1 MSDPKGKG
9 FFEKHPP
16 DAKPGPAIEARIRYL
31 TKDEEV
37 PCAVA
42 FKVVKEL
49 GVAPLEVGK
58 TIDLMNYPITK
69 CQLGLF
75 GYKPHNFIVKPVRPD
90 NPKIEDAIKNRLVE
104 GRLPCKTAWE
114 IAKQFDVHKMKIS
127 SACEAMAIKIKPCQ
141 LGAF

>member
-1 MSDPKGKG
+1 MVSQKGKVFSKKHEPEAKSDPV
-9 FFEKHPP
+9 
-16 DAKPGPAIEARIRYL
+16 IEARIREL
-31 TKDEEV
+31 AKEDAV

-42 FKVVKEL
+42 FEVVKEL

-58 TIDLMNYPITK
+58 TIDLMNYRLIK

-75 GYKPHNFIVKPVRPD
+75 GYKSGNRIIKPVSPD

-114 IAKQFDVHKMKIS
+114 IAEQFDVHKMKIS
-127 SACEAMAIKIKPCQ
+127 SACEAMGIKIKSCQ